1 MTFYRTL
8 LSSDTSECAYTYREQ
23 PPSTLECNPYP
34 NMRLILGCEIRGPS
48 QTTITWF
55 WEPLNT
61 RQPQRLSGARKY
73 SFQHRIV
80 VNRNSWLVRRQLQVR
95 RLDDSD
101 AGWYFCQAEL
111 SNGTLLTPSN
121 RLFLDIQSLY
131 RSASICQDE
140 VQANTVPSC
149 ARIVTD
155 DSTTASTIG
164 NTPPNAATDSNRG
177 SIDPPSTLSTDGTH
191 RPSLVTD
198 PPSTLPTD
206 GTHHPSLLT
215 TTVTLTPMPTMTTVP
230 DPESSMLRVALYSI
244 SAVVVVFC
252 ATIVTLGFSIVIL
265 LCRKKHSHTDS
276 KTTGESV
283 FGTVLLRLGR
293 ATEHELMHGSTY
305 L

>member
-1 MTFYRTL
+1 
-8 LSSDTSECAYTYREQ
+8 
-23 PPSTLECNPYP
+23 
-34 NMRLILGCEIRGPS
+34 MRLILGCEIRGPS

-55 WEPLNT
+55 WEPLIT
-61 RQPQRLSGARKY
+61 RQPQRLSVARKY
-73 SFQHRIV
+73 SFQNRIV
-80 VNRNSWLVRRQLQVR
+80 VNRNFWLVRHQLQVR

-111 SNGTLLTPSN
+111 SNGTLLTPSS

-155 DSTTASTIG
+155 DPTTASTIG
-164 NTPPNAATDSNRG
+164 STPPNTATDRNRG
-177 SIDPPSTLSTDGTH
+177 SIDPPSTLSTDDTH
-191 RPSLVTD
+191 RPSLLTD

-206 GTHHPSLLT
+206 DTHRPSLLTDSPTLPTDSTRRPSLLT

-230 DPESSMLRVALYSI
+230 DPESSMLQVALYSI

-252 ATIVTLGFSIVIL
+252 ATIVTLGLSIVIL

-276 KTTGESV
+276 KKTTGECV
-283 FGTVLLRLGR
+283 FCTVLLRLGR
-293 ATEHELMHGSTY
+293 ATEHYHINLCTDQHICKKTCGTGRSCQF
-305 L
+305 